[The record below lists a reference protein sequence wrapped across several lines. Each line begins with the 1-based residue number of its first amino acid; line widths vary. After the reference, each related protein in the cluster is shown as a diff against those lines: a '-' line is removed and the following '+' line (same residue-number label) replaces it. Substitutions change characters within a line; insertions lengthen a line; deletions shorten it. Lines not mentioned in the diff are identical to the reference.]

1 MRIRIAN
8 EKVNFKD
15 LKEGDVFKYQSE
27 IYMKTKVLN
36 VEASLSYNCVNLSRN
51 EICYFHPT
59 EYGDNV
65 RVIKENAE
73 LVLGG
78 SKVCEK

>member
-1 MRIRIAN
+1 
-8 EKVNFKD
+8 
-15 LKEGDVFKYQSE
+15 
-27 IYMKTKVLN
+27 MKTKVLN
-36 VEASLSYNCVNLSRN
+36 LDASMSLNCVNLSRN
-51 EICYFHPT
+51 EICYFQPT

-65 RVIKENAE
+65 KVIKEDAE

>member
-1 MRIRIAN
+1 MKIRIAV
-8 EKVNFKD
+8 EKVNFID
-15 LKEGDVFKYQSE
+15 LKEGDVFKYLND

-36 VEASLSYNCVNLSRN
+36 LDASMSLNCVNLSRN
-51 EICYFHPT
+51 EICYFQPT

-65 RVIKENAE
+65 KVIKEDAE